1 MDHSPSPATTTPF
14 TFQGKKRLKS
24 RDRIWIV
31 TDVQSYT
38 QALYHWSSP
47 QQWFRAGGIDLDA
60 TVDGMHHLVIAE
72 WTTDDM
78 KAILKAGMAVGIG
91 APSWRTPLSHGFELT
106 RIYHG
111 DQEKGRFR
119 ERVALIDLDPELL
132 KQGAKLRKMFEQ
144 QYGLR
149 GNLAPGACQ
158 EMVEWAQHENRIE
171 TAALSLEGWFAARD
185 VKAVIG
191 EDINVSPALARM
203 VKDGLLIPNGKAKRG
218 AKYMRAVP
226 CLVERADWT
235 G

>member
-1 MDHSPSPATTTPF
+1 MDHSPSPTTTHPF

-24 RDRIWIV
+24 QDRIWIV

-38 QALYHWSSP
+38 QSLYHWSSP

-60 TVDGMHHLVIAE
+60 NADGMHHLVIAE

-91 APSWRTPLSHGFELT
+91 APPWRAPLSHGFELT

-119 ERVALIDLDPELL
+119 EKVALIDLDPELK
-132 KQGAKLRKMFEQ
+132 KQGAMLRSHFERTM
-144 QYGLR
+144 GLR
-149 GNLAPGACQ
+149 GNSNPGMWQ
-158 EMVEWAQHENRIE
+158 SIVDWAVRENAIE
-171 TAALSLEGWFAARD
+171 AAALSLEGWFAAKD
-185 VKAVIG
+185 VKKVVG
-191 EDINVSPALARM
+191 DINVTPSLSRM
-203 VKDGLLIPNGKAKRG
+203 VKDGLLISNGKAKKG
-218 AKYMRAVP
+218 SKYMRAVP
-226 CLVERADWT
+226 RPIERADWT